1 MKFFT
6 RNWKKFVIVLVLI
19 AVGLFIFNK
28 SKSGSKAQTFD
39 PQKDKLVNPIRQN
52 IKEEITLAGSIDSA
66 NKAELRFPVGGKLN
80 WLGVKVGDSVKKWQA
95 VASLDKSDLQKQYQ
109 KLMNDY
115 LTNRWNF
122 EDTQDKYK
130 TTKENYLVTDD
141 IKRILERTNFSLS
154 NAVLDVEIKNIALQN
169 ATLISPINGIVTGID
184 QSNSGV
190 NILPSSF
197 AINVIDPQSLFFRS
211 EIDQEEVTKVKIGQA
226 TTVHLDSFPDAQID
240 SNITYIAFTP
250 IPGQTST
257 VYEIRFALPLQ
268 NSDLI
273 YRLGM
278 DGDAAI
284 LLSENQNVLTLP
296 LEAVYE
302 ENGQKYVLAQ
312 VNNQTV
318 KKTIQTGI
326 ETDTLVEIING
337 VGESDQIIVKKL

>member
-6 RNWKKFVIVLVLI
+6 RNWKKIIVVLVLI
-19 AVGLFIFNK
+19 AVGLFFFNK
-28 SKSGSKAQTFD
+28 SRSNPKGQSFD
-39 PQKDKLVNPIRQN
+39 PQKDKLVTPVRQN
-52 IKEEITLAGSIDSA
+52 IKEEITLAGSVDSA

-122 EDTQDKYK
+122 EDTQDQYQ
-130 TTKENYLVTDD
+130 NSLITDEV
-141 IKRILERTNFSLS
+141 KRILERTNFSLS
-154 NAVLDVEIKNIALQN
+154 NAVLDVEIKNIALKN
-169 ATLISPINGIVTGID
+169 TTLISPIGGIVTGID

-190 NILPSSF
+190 NILPSTF
-197 AINVIDPQSLFFRS
+197 AINIIDPQSLFFRS
-211 EIDQEEVTKVKIGQA
+211 EIDQEEVIKIKVGQ
-226 TTVHLDSFPDAQID
+226 TTTIHLDNFPNEQVD
-240 SNITYIAFTP
+240 STVTYIAFTP

-257 VYEIRFALPLQ
+257 VYEIRFELPLE
-268 NSDLI
+268 NSDLL

-284 LLSENQNVLTLP
+284 LLSENQNVLTIP

-302 ENGQKYVLAQ
+302 ENGQKYVLVQAG
-312 VNNQTV
+312 NQTI

-326 ETDTLVEIING
+326 ETDTLVEVTGG
-337 VGESDQIIVKKL
+337 VGESNQIIVKKL

>member
-6 RNWKKFVIVLVLI
+6 RNWKKFAVLFVLI
-19 AVGLFIFNK
+19 AVGLFVFNK

-39 PQKDKLVNPIRQN
+39 PQKDKLVTPVRQN

-80 WLGVKVGDSVKKWQA
+80 WVGVKVGDSVKKWQA

-122 EDTQDKYK
+122 EDTQDQYQDS
-130 TTKENYLVTDD
+130 LITDEV
-141 IKRILERTNFSLS
+141 KRVLEKTNFSLN
-154 NAVLDVEIKNIALQN
+154 NAVLDVEIKNIALKN
-169 ATLISPINGIVTGID
+169 ATLISPLSGIVTGID

-190 NILPSSF
+190 NILPTTF
-197 AINVIDPQSLFFRS
+197 AINIIDPQSLFFRS
-211 EIDQEEVTKVKIGQA
+211 EIDQEEVTKVKVGQ
-226 TTVHLDSFPDAQID
+226 TTTIHLDSFPDRQVD
-240 SNITYIAFTP
+240 SAVTYIAFTP

-257 VYEIRFALPLQ
+257 VYEIKFQLPLE
-268 NSDLI
+268 NSGLL

-284 LLSENQNVLTLP
+284 LLSEAQNVLTIP

-302 ENGQKYVLAQ
+302 ENGQKYVLVQAG
-312 VNNQTV
+312 NQTI
-318 KKTIQTGI
+318 KKIIQTGI
-326 ETDTLVEIING
+326 ETDTLVEVTGG
-337 VGESDQIIVKKL
+337 VEESDQIIVKKL